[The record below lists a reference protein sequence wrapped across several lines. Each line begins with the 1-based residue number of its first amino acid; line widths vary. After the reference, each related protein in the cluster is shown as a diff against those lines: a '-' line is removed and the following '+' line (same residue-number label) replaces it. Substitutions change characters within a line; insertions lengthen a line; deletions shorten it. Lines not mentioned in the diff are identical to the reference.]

1 VTTVAEDPRLIGELP
16 GVRGMAALALR
27 RIRQGEIGPLPVI
40 FGLIVIAVIFQT
52 QNTNYLRPLNLTN
65 LLVQVTP
72 FGIIAIGVV
81 LVLLLGEIDLSIGS
95 VSGFCAGIMAV
106 LSVKHGAN
114 GWLALVVAILSGTG
128 IGFVI
133 GVWRSKLQ
141 VPSFVVTLAGLIGF
155 QGALIYILGSTGT
168 INLNDAKI
176 TDLANRVLPVW
187 MGWTLAIM
195 LIAAYALGR
204 LTLRVRRAR
213 AGLRSEPMAVFIAR
227 MIFLAGPLLG
237 MVALMSVNRSP
248 GEFARIEG
256 VPLAVVIFLG
266 LIVVF
271 DLVMRRTRFGRDV
284 YAVGGN
290 EEAARRAG
298 ISVDRIRITV
308 FCLSSTLA
316 AFGGILAASRL
327 FAVNQSSG
335 ASDTLLNSIAAAV
348 IGGTS
353 LFGGRGNIWSALL
366 GALVIGS
373 IANGMDLLA
382 LESSVKFMITGSVL
396 LAAVTIDAV
405 ARRGRQAAGR
415 V

>member
-1 VTTVAEDPRLIGELP
+1 MSTAADDPRLISEAEGF
-16 GVRGMAALALR
+16 RGLVALSLR
-27 RIRQGEIGPLPVI
+27 RVRQGELGPLPVI
-40 FGLIVIAVIFQT
+40 LGLIVIGIVFQS
-52 QNTNYLRPLNLTN
+52 QNSHFLEPLNLTN

-72 FGIIAIGVV
+72 FGVIAIGVV

-106 LSVKHGAN
+106 LSVKHEMSGP
-114 GWLALVVAILSGTG
+114 VSVAVAVLCGTG
-128 IGFVI
+128 IGFFI
-133 GVWRSKLQ
+133 GFWRTKLQ
-141 VPSFVVTLAGLIGF
+141 VPSFVVGLAGLIGF

-168 INLNDAKI
+168 INI
-176 TDLANRVLPVW
+176 TDTFITDFANRVLPVW
-187 MGWTLAIM
+187 MGWTFAII
-195 LIAAYALGR
+195 LVAVYTLGR

-213 AGLRSEPMAVFIAR
+213 AGLRNESVAVLAAR
-227 MIFLAGPLLG
+227 LVFLAGPILG
-237 MVALMSVNRSP
+237 LVALMSVNRSNGSIP
-248 GEFARIEG
+248 IQG
-256 VPLAVVIFLG
+256 VPLAVVLFLG
-266 LIVVF
+266 LVVVF
-271 DLVMRRTRFGRDV
+271 DLAMRRTRFGRDV

-316 AFGGILAASRL
+316 AFGGIIAASRL

-335 ASDTLLNSIAAAV
+335 ANDTLLNSIAAAV

-353 LFGGRGNIWSALL
+353 LFGGRGTVWSAPL

-415 V
+415 A

>member
-1 VTTVAEDPRLIGELP
+1 
-16 GVRGMAALALR
+16 M
-27 RIRQGEIGPLPVI
+27 
-40 FGLIVIAVIFQT
+40 
-52 QNTNYLRPLNLTN
+52 
-65 LLVQVTP
+65 
-72 FGIIAIGVV
+72 
-81 LVLLLGEIDLSIGS
+81 
-95 VSGFCAGIMAV
+95 
-106 LSVKHGAN
+106 
-114 GWLALVVAILSGTG
+114 
-128 IGFVI
+128 
-133 GVWRSKLQ
+133 

-155 QGALIYILGSTGT
+155 QGALLYILGSTGA
-168 INLNDAKI
+168 INLPFNTFV
-176 TDLANRVLPVW
+176 TDLANRVLPIWV
-187 MGWTLAIM
+187 GWTLA
-195 LIAAYALGR
+195 LVLVAAYALGR

-213 AGLRSEPMAVFIAR
+213 AGLRSEPMAVLAVR
-227 MIFLAGPLLG
+227 LVFLAGPLLG

-248 GEFARIEG
+248 TGVPIEG
-256 VPLAVVIFLG
+256 VPEAVVIFLG

-271 DLVMRRTRFGRDV
+271 DLIMRRTRFGRDV

-298 ISVDRIRITV
+298 INVDRIRIAV

-316 AFGGILAASRL
+316 AFGGVLAASRL
-327 FAVNQSSG
+327 QAVNQQSG
-335 ASDTLLNSIAAAV
+335 GSDTLLNSIAAAV

-382 LESSVKFMITGSVL
+382 LESSVKFMITGGVL